1 MSTILRQQIE
11 TMMNNHRDIL
21 SQDFQNRIIM
31 YALSAS
37 FFRAIG
43 KHDREE
49 KELRECWEVVNKEI
63 FGI

>member
-1 MSTILRQQIE
+1 
-11 TMMNNHRDIL
+11 MNNHRDVL

-37 FFRAIG
+37 FFHAIG
-43 KHDREE
+43 EYDREE